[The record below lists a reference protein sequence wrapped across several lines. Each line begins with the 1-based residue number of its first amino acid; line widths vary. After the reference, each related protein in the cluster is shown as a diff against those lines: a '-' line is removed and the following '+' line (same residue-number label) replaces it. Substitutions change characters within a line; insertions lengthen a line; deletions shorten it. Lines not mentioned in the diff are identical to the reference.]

1 MKSCYVIKEHRA
13 IADLCDYYGKG
24 LILTRINVPKA
35 SRGSGVARQ
44 LLATILADADRESV
58 TLFLEISPSDG
69 LNFSQ
74 LEAWY
79 KRHGFINLGGVYYR
93 KPKELK

>member
-35 SRGSGVARQ
+35 SRGRGVARQ
-44 LLATILADADRESV
+44 LLATILADADRENV

-69 LNFSQ
+69 LSFSQ

-79 KRHGFINLGGVYYR
+79 KRHGFIKFGWHAYCR
-93 KPKELK
+93 EPKR